1 MCLLLMKR
9 RPPKSTRTDTPF
21 PYTALFRSYSIEAVA
36 EGASGVGGAVPFA
49 FGAQPMKEGF
59 IFLPIRSVQSLSHRA
74 QLPAYEREGPEH
86 PRHPA
91 SNAGCDYLD
100 SGHALAFRMAMQRA
114 FMPASASI
122 AASILPWFS

>member
-1 MCLLLMKR
+1 MRISDWSSDVRSSDLAQGLDCRSGLLSAKVIG
-9 RPPKSTRTDTPF
+9 
-21 PYTALFRSYSIEAVA
+21 YSIEAVA

-91 SNAGCDYLD
+91 SNAGDRKSTRLN
-100 SGHALAFRMAMQRA
+100 SSH
-114 FMPASASI
+114 
-122 AASILPWFS
+122 

>member
-1 MCLLLMKR
+1 MRISDWSSDVCSSDLSGLL
-9 RPPKSTRTDTPF
+9 S
-21 PYTALFRSYSIEAVA
+21 ANVIGYSIEAVA

-114 FMPASASI
+114 FIDRKSTRLNS
-122 AASILPWFS
+122 SH

>member
-1 MCLLLMKR
+1 MRISDWSSDVCSSDLSGLLSAKVIG
-9 RPPKSTRTDTPF
+9 
-21 PYTALFRSYSIEAVA
+21 YSIEAVA

-86 PRHPA
+86 PRQARKSVVEGKSVSVRVDLGGSPPIKKK
-91 SNAGCDYLD
+91 N
-100 SGHALAFRMAMQRA
+100 Q
-114 FMPASASI
+114 I
-122 AASILPWFS
+122 